1 MNYKTLMLSRLL
13 SRACFGLLLI
23 VFVFPKMSAQIVS
36 NDLKALGINGNI
48 IISVSS
54 VTAFSTYFSL
64 SNGNV
69 DLEFH
74 FGLDDPRN
82 GVHIGLPM
90 PQPNGQI
97 YIRFSDLGYE
107 MGDTLSFITT
117 ETFQGNTIRHY
128 VFNNGN
134 YFPESGGPIQTCP
147 RSIKCVGKAL
157 LLKFDPDEIIL
168 DPSSATPIRFQIPS
182 LGIDVIK
189 TPGAY
194 SVVENALVAKFLPV
208 LDCNQMMLG
217 TTILTINGFTCH
229 FVNGQLTCP
238 PWADAPDN
246 LSADCSPYFDECL
259 NDLLGIITEAQ
270 YSIPC
275 QQWMTFGPCTTTNII
290 YRSGK
295 VAIGTDK
302 YAPNKAL
309 TVKNGIITDK
319 VKLTNFGWADYV
331 FDKQYPLASLDWV
344 ESYIKK
350 NGHLP
355 GIPSGNS
362 IENAGGFELG
372 EVTILHQEKI
382 EEIFLH
388 LITLEKEI
396 VEMEAL
402 VALLNHFNWVQTK

>member
-1 MNYKTLMLSRLL
+1 MKYNNLMKSQRLF
-13 SRACFGLLLI
+13 RAWFGLLLI
-23 VFVFPKMSAQIVS
+23 VFGSFKMSAQIVS
-36 NDLKALGINGNI
+36 NDLKALGLNGNI
-48 IISVSS
+48 VIRVSS
-54 VTAFSTYFSL
+54 TMAFTSYFSL
-64 SNGNV
+64 NNGNV

-107 MGDTLSFITT
+107 MGDTLSFIAT
-117 ETFQGNTIRHY
+117 ENFQGTTIKHY
-128 VFNNGN
+128 VFNMGN

-147 RSIKCVGKAL
+147 RSIKCSGRSL
-157 LLKFDPDEIIL
+157 LIKFDPGEIII
-168 DPSSATPIRFQIPS
+168 DQSSVTLIRFQIPS
-182 LGIDVIK
+182 LGIDITSV
-189 TPGAY
+189 PDAY
-194 SVVENALVAKFLPV
+194 LASENAFAKIILPV
-208 LDCNQMMLG
+208 MDCNQLMLG

-238 PWADAPDN
+238 PWAEVPNN
-246 LSADCSPYFDECL
+246 LSSDCSPYFDECL
-259 NDLLGIITEAQ
+259 YDLLGILAEAQ

-275 QQWMTFGPCTTTNII
+275 QQWMTFGPCTITNII
-290 YRSGK
+290 TRHGK

-302 YAPNKAL
+302 HAPNRSL

-319 VKLTNFGWADYV
+319 VKITNHGWADYV
-331 FDKQYPLASLDWV
+331 FDKQYPLASLDRV
-344 ESYIKK
+344 ESYIKR

-362 IENAGGFELG
+362 IESSGGFELG

-388 LITLEKEI
+388 LITIEKEI
-396 VEMEAL
+396 SEVEAL
-402 VALLNHFNWVQTK
+402 ITVISHFNKVQIK